1 MLLYS
6 YLNVT
11 FSFFSFCTFFIYFPI
26 FWFSGSVQTGKSSG
40 LFFRQGKIIV
50 FSRKFFLRKQT
61 APSLS
66 YLLLLFFSV
75 LSRETSKVPV
85 LSEEAKR
92 MCKGLRERRYS
103 F

>member
-1 MLLYS
+1 MLH
-6 YLNVT
+6 
-11 FSFFSFCTFFIYFPI
+11 FRFFPFVLFFIYFPF

-50 FSRKFFLRKQT
+50 SRESFFLRKQT

-85 LSEEAKR
+85 LSDEAKR
-92 MCKGLRERRYS
+92 MCKELRERRYS